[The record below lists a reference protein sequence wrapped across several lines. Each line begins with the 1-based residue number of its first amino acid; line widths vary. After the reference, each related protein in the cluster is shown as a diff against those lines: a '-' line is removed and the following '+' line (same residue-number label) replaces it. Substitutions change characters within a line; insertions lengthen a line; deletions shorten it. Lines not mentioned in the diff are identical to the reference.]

1 MDACAG
7 NRTFRS
13 RNHRMSRTI
22 VITGGA
28 TGIGYGIAQRLVG
41 DGDDVVLV
49 SRNPDKLEA
58 AAESLADGPGAVSV
72 FPIDVRDH
80 EAVAAVIDALPRVD
94 GLVNNA
100 AGNFTARTVDMS
112 FRAFRAVVEISLY
125 GTFNASQALA
135 RRLIREDK
143 PGVILNI
150 VASYGWTGAP
160 LVAHSAAA
168 KAAMI
173 AFTKSVA
180 REWGPDRIRVN
191 AMAPGFVPTDNAV
204 AGILSSPRAQ
214 ERMLDL
220 IPLGRF
226 GSPEEIADVAAF
238 LLGDESRYVTGAVF
252 AADGGRSLG
261 ISMYESPSAQSEL
274 TSTASGRGASS

>member
-1 MDACAG
+1 M
-7 NRTFRS
+7 S
-13 RNHRMSRTI
+13 SRTI
-22 VITGGA
+22 VVTGGA
-28 TGIGYGIAQRLVG
+28 TGIGYGIARRLVH

-49 SRNPDKLEA
+49 SRNADKLAA
-58 AAESLADGPGAVSV
+58 AAESLSGAAGSVSVRALDIRDHDAVSAM
-72 FPIDVRDH
+72 IDG
-80 EAVAAVIDALPRVD
+80 LPRVD

-112 FRAFRAVVEISLY
+112 ARAFRAVVEISLY

-135 RRLIREDK
+135 KRLIAERK

-160 LVAHSAAA
+160 LVSHSAAA
-168 KAAMI
+168 KAGMI

-180 REWGPDRIRVN
+180 REWGPDGIRVN
-191 AMAPGFVPTDNAV
+191 ALAPGFVPTDNAV
-204 AGILSSPRAQ
+204 AGILTSPGAQ

-226 GSPEEIADVAAF
+226 GAPEDIADVAAF
-238 LLGDESRYVTGAVF
+238 LLGDQSRYVTGAVF
-252 AADGGRSLG
+252 AADGGRSVG
-261 ISMYESPSAQSEL
+261 IAMHDDHTDADNHAPQLVSAHAN
-274 TSTASGRGASS
+274 TSTTSGRES

>member
-1 MDACAG
+1 V
-7 NRTFRS
+7 
-13 RNHRMSRTI
+13 SRTI

-28 TGIGYGIAQRLVG
+28 TGIGYGIAQRLVN
-41 DGDDVVLV
+41 DGDHVVLV
-49 SRNPDKLEA
+49 SRSPDKLEA
-58 AAESLADGPGAVSV
+58 AADSLADAQGAVSCY
-72 FPIDVRDH
+72 PIDVRDN
-80 EAVAAVIDALPRVD
+80 EAIAAMIEALPRVD

-100 AGNFTARTVDMS
+100 AGNFTAGTVDMS
-112 FRAFRAVVEISLY
+112 FRAFRSVVEISLY

-135 RRLIREDK
+135 RRLIRENK

-168 KAAMI
+168 KAGMI

-180 REWGPDRIRVN
+180 REWGPDHIRVN
-191 AMAPGFVPTDNAV
+191 ALAPGFVPTDNAV
-204 AGILSSPRAQ
+204 AGILSSPGAQ
-214 ERMLDL
+214 ERMLEL

-226 GSPEEIADVAAF
+226 GTPQEIADVAAF

-261 ISMYESPSAQSEL
+261 VSMHDGRSARSEQLISSA
-274 TSTASGRGASS
+274 AGRGSSS

>member
-1 MDACAG
+1 
-7 NRTFRS
+7 
-13 RNHRMSRTI
+13 MSGRTI
-22 VITGGA
+22 VVTGGA
-28 TGIGYGIAQRLVG
+28 TGIGYGIAQRLVA

-49 SRNPDKLEA
+49 SRNPDKLA
-58 AAESLADGPGAVSV
+58 AAAHTLADGPGAVSV
-72 FPIDVRDH
+72 YALDVRDH
-80 EAVAAVIDALPRVD
+80 DAVAAMVDQLPRVD

-100 AGNFTARTVDMS
+100 AGNFTSRTVDTS

-180 REWGPDRIRVN
+180 REWGPQHIRVN

-204 AGILSSPRAQ
+204 AGILSSHQAQ

-226 GSPEEIADVAAF
+226 GSPEEMADVAAF

-261 ISMYESPSAQSEL
+261 ISMHDGASTRTGQLVSSA
-274 TSTASGRGASS
+274 TGRGPSS

>member
-1 MDACAG
+1 M
-7 NRTFRS
+7 NP
-13 RNHRMSRTI
+13 RTI
-22 VITGGA
+22 VVTGGA
-28 TGIGYGIAQRLVG
+28 TGIGYGIAERLVA
-41 DGDDVVLV
+41 DGDHVVLI
-49 SRNPDKLEA
+49 SRNPDKLALA
-58 AAESLADGPGAVSV
+58 AQGLADGPGAVSTFAV
-72 FPIDVRDH
+72 DVRDH
-80 EAVAAVIDALPRVD
+80 EAITGVFDTLPRVD

-100 AGNFTARTVDMS
+100 AGNFTARTVDLS
-112 FRAFRAVVEISLY
+112 FRAFRSVVEISLY

-135 RRLIREDK
+135 RRLIREHK

-168 KAAMI
+168 KAGMI

-180 REWGPDRIRVN
+180 REWGPDNIRVN
-191 AMAPGFVPTDNAV
+191 ALAPGFVPTDNAI
-204 AGILSSPRAQ
+204 AGILSDQPAQ

-226 GSPEEIADVAAF
+226 GSTQEIADVAAF
-238 LLGDESRYVTGAVF
+238 LLGDASRYVTGAVF

-261 ISMYESPSAQSEL
+261 VSMHSANSDSAPEL
-274 TSTASGRGASS
+274 TQLIPTAAGKGS

>member
-1 MDACAG
+1 MTA
-7 NRTFRS
+7 
-13 RNHRMSRTI
+13 RTI
-22 VITGGA
+22 VVTGGA

-49 SRNPDKLEA
+49 SRNPDKLA
-58 AAESLADGPGAVSV
+58 AAAQSLAAGPGNVTV
-72 FPIDVRDH
+72 YPLDVRDH
-80 EAVAAVIDALPRVD
+80 EAMSEMIEALPRVD

-112 FRAFRAVVEISLY
+112 FRAFRSVVEISLY

-135 RRLIREDK
+135 KRLIRENK
-143 PGVILNI
+143 PGSILNI

-168 KAAMI
+168 KAGMI

-180 REWGPDRIRVN
+180 REWGPDNIRVN
-191 AMAPGFVPTDNAV
+191 ALAPGFVPTDNAV
-204 AGILSSPRAQ
+204 AGILSSAQ
-214 ERMLDL
+214 AQQRMLDL

-226 GSPEEIADVAAF
+226 GNPEEIAEVAVF
-238 LLGDESRYVTGAVF
+238 LLGDGARYVTGAVL

-261 ISMYESPSAQSEL
+261 ISMHDAVSEHPATTPSAHSQQLIPS
-274 TSTASGRGASS
+274 AAGRGS

>member
-1 MDACAG
+1 
-7 NRTFRS
+7 
-13 RNHRMSRTI
+13 MSARTI
-22 VITGGA
+22 VISGGA
-28 TGIGYGIAQRLVG
+28 TGIGYGIATRLVS

-49 SRNPDKLEA
+49 SRNPDSLA
-58 AAESLADGPGAVSV
+58 AAAHSLAGGPGAVSV
-72 FPIDVRDH
+72 YPIDVRDH
-80 EAVAAVIDALPRVD
+80 EAVAAMIDALPRVD

-112 FRAFRAVVEISLY
+112 FRAFRSVVEISLY

-135 RRLIREDK
+135 RRLIREHQ

-168 KAAMI
+168 KAGMI

-180 REWGPDRIRVN
+180 REWGPNHIRVN
-191 AMAPGFVPTDNAV
+191 ALAPGFVPTDNAV
-204 AGILSSPRAQ
+204 AGILSSPGAQ
-214 ERMLDL
+214 ERMLEL

-261 ISMYESPSAQSEL
+261 ISMHDALSNNPPTPPTTHSDQL
-274 TSTASGRGASS
+274 IPTAAGRGSQP

>member
-1 MDACAG
+1 
-7 NRTFRS
+7 
-13 RNHRMSRTI
+13 MSPRTI
-22 VITGGA
+22 VVTGGA
-28 TGIGYGIAQRLVG
+28 TGIGYGIAERLVG
-41 DGDDVVLV
+41 AGDHVVLI
-49 SRNPDKLEA
+49 SRNADKLALA
-58 AAESLADGPGAVSV
+58 AQSLADGPGAVSTFAV
-72 FPIDVRDH
+72 DVRDH
-80 EAVAAVIDALPRVD
+80 EAIAGVIDGLAGVD

-100 AGNFTARTVDMS
+100 AGNFTARTVDLS
-112 FRAFRAVVEISLY
+112 FRAFRSVVEISLY

-135 RRLIREDK
+135 RRLIREGR

-150 VASYGWTGAP
+150 VASYAWTGAP

-168 KAAMI
+168 KAGMV

-180 REWGPDRIRVN
+180 REWGPDNIRVN
-191 AMAPGFVPTDNAV
+191 ALAPGFVPTDNAV
-204 AGILSSPRAQ
+204 AGILSDQQAQ

-226 GSPEEIADVAAF
+226 GSTAEIADVAAF

-261 ISMYESPSAQSEL
+261 VAMHSAGSAATPEFTQL
-274 TSTASGRGASS
+274 ASTAAGKES

>member
-1 MDACAG
+1 MTA
-7 NRTFRS
+7 RTV
-13 RNHRMSRTI
+13 I
-22 VITGGA
+22 VTGGA
-28 TGIGYGIAQRLVG
+28 TGIGYGIAERLIA
-41 DGDDVVLV
+41 DGDHVVLL
-49 SRNPDKLEA
+49 SRNPDKLAA
-58 AAESLADGPGAVSV
+58 AAEKLSAGPGTVSTYPV
-72 FPIDVRDH
+72 DVRDH
-80 EAVAAVIDALPRVD
+80 EAVAAVVDALPRVD

-100 AGNFTARTVDMS
+100 AGNFAARTVDLS
-112 FRAFRAVVEISLY
+112 YNAFRSVVEISLY

-168 KAAMI
+168 KAGMI

-180 REWGPDRIRVN
+180 REWGPHDIRVN
-191 AMAPGFVPTDNAV
+191 ALAPGFVPTDNAV
-204 AGILSSPRAQ
+204 AGILSDPGAQ

-226 GSPEEIADVAAF
+226 GSTQEIADVAAF

-261 ISMYESPSAQSEL
+261 VPMHTSSPQL
-274 TSTASGRGASS
+274 IASGRGA

>member
-1 MDACAG
+1 M
-7 NRTFRS
+7 T
-13 RNHRMSRTI
+13 TV

-28 TGIGYGIAQRLVG
+28 TGIGYGIAQRLVT

-49 SRNPDKLEA
+49 SRSADKLEA
-58 AAESLADGPGAVSV
+58 AAAGLADGPGRVSTYAL
-72 FPIDVRDH
+72 DVRDH
-80 EAVAAVIDALPRVD
+80 EAVAGMIAALPRVD

-100 AGNFTARTVDMS
+100 AGNFTARAVDMS
-112 FRAFRAVVEISLY
+112 FNAFRSVVEISLY

-135 RRLIREDK
+135 KRLISEGR
-143 PGVILNI
+143 PGVILNV
-150 VASYGWTGAP
+150 VASYAWTGAP
-160 LVAHSAAA
+160 MVAHSAAA
-168 KAAMI
+168 KAGMI

-180 REWGPDRIRVN
+180 REWGQAGIRVN
-191 AMAPGFVPTDNAV
+191 ALAPGFVPTENAV
-204 AGILSSPRAQ
+204 AGILSSEGAQ

-226 GSPEEIADVAAF
+226 GNPAEIADVAAF

-261 ISMYESPSAQSEL
+261 ISMHDSPAL
-274 TSTASGRGASS
+274 TTSGRG

>member
-1 MDACAG
+1 
-7 NRTFRS
+7 
-13 RNHRMSRTI
+13 MSRTI

-28 TGIGYGIAQRLVG
+28 TGIGYGIAARLVN

-49 SRNPDKLEA
+49 SRSRDKLEA
-58 AAESLADGPGAVSV
+58 AAESLADSPGAVSYY
-72 FPIDVRDH
+72 PIDVRDH
-80 EAVAAVIDALPRVD
+80 DAVAATIDALPRVD

-100 AGNFTARTVDMS
+100 AGNFAAHTVDMS
-112 FRAFRAVVEISLY
+112 FRAFRSVVEISLY

-135 RRLIREDK
+135 RRLIRENK
-143 PGVILNI
+143 PGVMLNI

-168 KAAMI
+168 KAGMI

-180 REWGPDRIRVN
+180 REWGPDNIRVN
-191 AMAPGFVPTDNAV
+191 ALAPGFVPTDNAV
-204 AGILSSPRAQ
+204 AGILSSPGAQ
-214 ERMLDL
+214 ERMLEL

-226 GSPEEIADVAAF
+226 GTPAEIADVAAF
-238 LLGDESRYVTGAVF
+238 LLGEESRYVTGAVF

-261 ISMYESPSAQSEL
+261 VSMHDGPSTRSEQL
-274 TSTASGRGASS
+274 ISTAAGRGFSS

>member
-1 MDACAG
+1 
-7 NRTFRS
+7 
-13 RNHRMSRTI
+13 MSPRTI
-22 VITGGA
+22 VVTGGA
-28 TGIGYGIAQRLVG
+28 TGIGYGIAERLVN
-41 DGDDVVLV
+41 DGNHVVLI
-49 SRNPDKLEA
+49 SRNPDKLALA
-58 AAESLADGPGAVSV
+58 AAGLATGQGEVSTYAV
-72 FPIDVRDH
+72 DVRDH
-80 EAVAAVIDALPRVD
+80 EAVAGVIDTLPSVD

-100 AGNFTARTVDMS
+100 AGNFTARTVDLS
-112 FRAFRAVVEISLY
+112 FRAFRSVVEISLY

-135 RRLIREDK
+135 KRLIRERK

-168 KAAMI
+168 KAGMI

-180 REWGPDRIRVN
+180 REWGPDNIRVN
-191 AMAPGFVPTDNAV
+191 ALAPGFVPTDNAV
-204 AGILSSPRAQ
+204 AGILSDQGAQ

-226 GSPEEIADVAAF
+226 GSTQEIADVAAF
-238 LLGDESRYVTGAVF
+238 LLGDGSRYVTGAVF

-261 ISMYESPSAQSEL
+261 IAMHSVAAAPRPDLEQLVPSA
-274 TSTASGRGASS
+274 AGRGS

>member
-1 MDACAG
+1 
-7 NRTFRS
+7 
-13 RNHRMSRTI
+13 MSRTV

-28 TGIGYGIAQRLVG
+28 TGIGYGIAQRLIN
-41 DGDDVVLV
+41 DGDHVVLV
-49 SRNPDKLEA
+49 SRSQDKLEA
-58 AAESLADGPGAVSV
+58 AADSLADGQGAVSWYS
-72 FPIDVRDH
+72 IDVRDH
-80 EAVAAVIDALPRVD
+80 DAVAAMIDALPRVD

-100 AGNFTARTVDMS
+100 AGNFTSRTVDMS
-112 FRAFRAVVEISLY
+112 SRAFRAVVEISLY

-135 RRLIREDK
+135 RRLMREDK

-168 KAAMI
+168 KAGMI
-173 AFTKSVA
+173 AFTKSIA
-180 REWGPDRIRVN
+180 REWGPENIRVN
-191 AMAPGFVPTDNAV
+191 ALAPGFVPTDNAV
-204 AGILSSPRAQ
+204 AGILSSPRAR

-226 GSPEEIADVAAF
+226 GTPQEIADVASF

-261 ISMYESPSAQSEL
+261 VSMHDEPSARREQL
-274 TSTASGRGASS
+274 TSSAAGRDSSS

>member
-1 MDACAG
+1 MTG
-7 NRTFRS
+7 
-13 RNHRMSRTI
+13 RTI
-22 VITGGA
+22 VVTGGA
-28 TGIGYGIAQRLVG
+28 TGIGYGIAQRLLD

-49 SRNPDKLEA
+49 SRNPEKLTSA
-58 AAESLADGPGAVSV
+58 AHMLAGSRGAVTV
-72 FPIDVRDH
+72 HAVDVRDH
-80 EAVAAVIDALPRVD
+80 EAVVGVIDSLPRVD

-100 AGNFTARTVDMS
+100 AGNFAAKTVDLS
-112 FRAFRAVVEISLY
+112 FRAFRSVVEISLY

-135 RRLIREDK
+135 RRLIRENK
-143 PGVILNI
+143 PGAILNI

-168 KAAMI
+168 KAGMI

-180 REWGPDRIRVN
+180 REWGPANIRVN
-191 AMAPGFVPTDNAV
+191 ALAPGFVPTDNAV
-204 AGILSSPRAQ
+204 AGILSSPGAQ

-226 GSPEEIADVAAF
+226 GNPEEIADVAAF
-238 LLGDESRYVTGAVF
+238 LLGDGARYVTGAVF

-261 ISMYESPSAQSEL
+261 IAMHDAVSEQPAGRPNPRSEQLIASAAGRES
-274 TSTASGRGASS
+274 

>member
-1 MDACAG
+1 V
-7 NRTFRS
+7 
-13 RNHRMSRTI
+13 SRTI

-28 TGIGYGIAQRLVG
+28 TGIGYGIARRLVG

-49 SRNPDKLEA
+49 SRNPDKLDA
-58 AAESLADGPGAVSV
+58 AAESLAGSSGAVSV
-72 FPIDVRDH
+72 YPIDVRDH
-80 EAVAAVIDALPRVD
+80 EAVASVIDALPRVD

-191 AMAPGFVPTDNAV
+191 AMAPGFVPTGNAV
-204 AGILSSPRAQ
+204 AGILSSPGAQ

-261 ISMYESPSAQSEL
+261 ISMYDGPSAGTEL
-274 TSTASGRGASS
+274 TSTASGRGSAS